1 MRIYVRG
8 KSYDNSEML
17 DIFLVLFLCY
27 LYEINS
33 RYNYFYR
40 RKVWKE
46 CVEDLKNL
54 SDIDKS
60 EKRGCILWEV

>member
-33 RYNYFYR
+33 RYIYFYR

-54 SDIDKS
+54 SDID
-60 EKRGCILWEV
+60 